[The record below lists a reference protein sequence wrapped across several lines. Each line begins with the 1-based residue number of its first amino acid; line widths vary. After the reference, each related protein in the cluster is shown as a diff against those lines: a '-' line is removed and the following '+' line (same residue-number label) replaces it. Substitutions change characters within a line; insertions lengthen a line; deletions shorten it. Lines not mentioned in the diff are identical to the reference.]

1 MKTNAEFTNDVLQK
15 YNKKR
20 RKMRIIKSIV
30 AITVTFA
37 FILPPLINIFSFDFT
52 FNSNAYKRYMSSY
65 ASADNQTSLKI
76 INASDAVFMLNSKH
90 YYCSLS
96 NNNSNK
102 FTLTHVYAEEQTKDI
117 LNVVFSSNSAKV
129 SGKLNNQ
136 QINQTLTTVTD
147 LNCEQGLWT
156 MFAMNSG
163 NGIVAGDKNWFL
175 IDEENSYAGEGAM
188 AYKCEFVN
196 VGDKTLLYMKDQIS
210 GLVEISLIENL
221 PIEEFGFPVLKKTLY
236 EYENDTE
243 GFVAYYKKG
252 DENSNDFA
260 GKSFSTSLI
269 TYSCY
274 TEPMQAQQ
282 LNHFAGIKWRAFAID
297 SVEEAFVDNVSLNLT
312 LNDDKSVNFSAKGNF
327 LNFNSSG
334 NWFAISDYVLVVLNK
349 KMPNFNLQAFCICPD
364 NQYTDSKEVEN
375 NARSYLSILYGYK
388 TGLYTSNYYMTDIIV
403 DIYWGNSYTKENFL
417 EQKKQKFLYN
427 TEYVLSTAK
436 VTIIQTNNEIKEYN
450 FIPTYNI
457 SLIFKENPT
466 APNTDPFYELYKNGF
481 FVSKS
486 LYHLSQNKDYLHF
499 NSSLTI
505 EYQNL
510 SDVFNE
516 DDSWGLKNQFTQI
529 NGLRIDNKKLYNF
542 GFTFNYNGDIYE
554 YVLEFTVK

>member
-37 FILPPLINIFSFDFT
+37 LILPPLINIFSFDFT
-52 FNSNAYKRYMSSY
+52 FNSKAYKRYTNSY
-65 ASADNQTSLKI
+65 ASSDNQTSLKI
-76 INASDAVFMLNSKH
+76 ISAIDAVFMLNSKP
-90 YYCSLS
+90 YYCALS
-96 NNNSNK
+96 NNSSSN
-102 FTLTHVYAEEQTKDI
+102 FTLTPVYEEEQTND
-117 LNVVFSSNSAKV
+117 LLTVAFSSNTAKV
-129 SGKLNNQ
+129 SGKLKGQ

-175 IDEENSYAGEGAM
+175 INEENSYAGEGAM
-188 AYKCEFVN
+188 AYECEFIS
-196 VGDKTLLYMKDQIS
+196 VGNKTLLYMKDQIS

-221 PIEEFGFPVLKKTLY
+221 PIEEFGFPVLKNTLY

-243 GFVAYYKKG
+243 GFVTYYKKG

-274 TEPMQAQQ
+274 TEPMETRE
-282 LNHFAGIKWRAFAID
+282 LNHYAGIKWRAFAID
-297 SVEEAFVDNVSLNLT
+297 NAKEAFVDNVSLNLT
-312 LNDDKSVNFSAKGNF
+312 LKDNKSVNFSAKGNF
-327 LNFNSSG
+327 LNFKSSG
-334 NWFAISDYVLVVLNK
+334 NWFVISDYVLVVLNK

-388 TGLYTSNYYMTDIIV
+388 TGLYTSNYYMTNITV
-403 DIYWGNSYTKENFL
+403 DIYWGNSYTKESIL
-417 EQKKQKFLYN
+417 EQKNPKLLYD
-427 TEYVLSTAK
+427 TEYVLTTAK
-436 VTIIQTNNEIKEYN
+436 ATITYTNKQTKEYN

-457 SLIFKENPT
+457 SLIFKESPT
-466 APNTDPFYELYKNGF
+466 APYTIPFYELYKNGF
-481 FVSKS
+481 YVSKS
-486 LYHLSQNKDYLHF
+486 LYHLSKNKDYLSF

-510 SDVFNE
+510 SDAYNDFE
-516 DDSWGLKNQFTQI
+516 SWLLIDEFT
-529 NGLRIDNKKLYNF
+529 RISRLNVGNKKLYNSVN
-542 GFTFNYNGDIYE
+542 GLNYNGESYE